1 VFDELKDTTVPYHVM
16 FHVTDSG
23 APEHVL
29 LPLPT
34 LAASLHDPEAAV
46 VGLPV
51 HPHTPL

>member
-1 VFDELKDTTVPYHVM
+1 MQCVPVLGSDQVM

-23 APEHVL
+23 SSWHVL

-34 LAASLHDPEAAV
+34 LVASLRDPEAAV
-46 VGLPV
+46 AGLPL